1 MLWDSNE
8 CEEVF
13 ESGESCA
20 VAVLAEGAGG
30 GFAVHQ
36 DVEGEAA
43 QSGDDARVGSDPG
56 SILGEGDVSDIVG
69 GIFDAPMCADGL
81 GGDGGGERCVG
92 DVEGGVVCQLEQ
104 AGFGIAG
111 GDCAFDLNDGGDMGM
126 PVGAGERAGGI
137 EDGDGAGFVTIAA
150 AVAGPEDVVWGAR
163 CGDMVD
169 RLLQRRLIVLDLDDE
184 ADVARL
190 GDVEGFFW
198 QCRASRVTSVSLAMP
213 SSASSAW
220 AAGISL
226 DFSPIS
232 AFPSSACRK
241 CR

>member
-1 MLWDSNE
+1 M
-8 CEEVF
+8 
-13 ESGESCA
+13 
-20 VAVLAEGAGG
+20 
-30 GFAVHQ
+30 
-36 DVEGEAA
+36 
-43 QSGDDARVGSDPG
+43 
-56 SILGEGDVSDIVG
+56 
-69 GIFDAPMCADGL
+69 
-81 GGDGGGERCVG
+81 
-92 DVEGGVVCQLEQ
+92 CQLEQ

-111 GDCAFDLNDGGDMGM
+111 GDCALDLNDGGDKGK
-126 PVGAGERAGGI
+126 PFGAGERAGGI

-150 AVAGPEDVVWGAR
+150 AVAGLEDVVWGAR

-184 ADVARL
+184 VDVARL

-213 SSASSAW
+213 SAASSAW

-232 AFPSSACRK
+232 T
-241 CR
+241 